1 MGLLDRPELLVVQR
15 HDKWLLLE
23 RHGQRGPRL
32 GHEALLD
39 LRVGRLAVRVEEALQ
54 NVGGALLDREDA
66 VLDDVLEQAQP
77 AVLLDVEVEP

>member
-1 MGLLDRPELLVVQR
+1 
-15 HDKWLLLE
+15 
-23 RHGQRGPRL
+23 
-32 GHEALLD
+32 EALLD

-66 VLDDVLEQAQP
+66 VLDDVLEEAQP